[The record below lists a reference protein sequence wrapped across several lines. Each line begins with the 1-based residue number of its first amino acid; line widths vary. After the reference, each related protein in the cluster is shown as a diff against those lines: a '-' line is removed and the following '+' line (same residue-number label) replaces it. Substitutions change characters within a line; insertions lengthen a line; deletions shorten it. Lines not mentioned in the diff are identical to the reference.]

1 MKDNKEVYK
10 LYRRMTRD
18 YKKSVSAKATAG
30 DKKAALD
37 VLKLLNVDLTI
48 EKLLGYEMS
57 EDGRRIIKRVRTGK
71 TLQEQQSKLALEAA
85 NSSIEAAEKLLES
98 FANEIP

>member
-1 MKDNKEVYK
+1 
-10 LYRRMTRD
+10 MTRD
-18 YKKSVSAKATAG
+18 YKKLVSAKATAG

-37 VLKLLNVDLTI
+37 VIKLLNVDLTI

-71 TLQEQQSKLALEAA
+71 TRQEQQSNLALEAK
-85 NSSIEAAEKLLES
+85 NGSIEAAKKLLDS
-98 FANEIP
+98 FANEIS

>member
-1 MKDNKEVYK
+1 
-10 LYRRMTRD
+10 MTRD